1 MTALKKEL
9 TRLAMQ
15 LSIVA
20 ILLASFLVTGLFL
33 FFLPPKRETAVVTVS
48 AVLAPAAL
56 TLGYLLLKF
65 DEFGL
70 LTLVAIFSAC
80 AAIIGSTS
88 AAAFVAILRRKR

>member
-1 MTALKKEL
+1 MTAPKKEL
-9 TRLAMQ
+9 TRLDMQ
-15 LSIVA
+15 LSIIA
-20 ILLASFLVTGLFL
+20 ILLASFIVTGLFL

-56 TLGYLLLKF
+56 TLVYLLLKF

-70 LTLVAIFSAC
+70 LTLYAIIFSC

-88 AAAFVAILRRKR
+88 AAAIVAIIKRKK

>member
-1 MTALKKEL
+1 MTAPKKEL

-33 FFLPPKRETAVVTVS
+33 FFLPPKRETAALTVS

-56 TLGYLLLKF
+56 TLVYLLLKF

-70 LTLVAIFSAC
+70 LTLYAIFFSC
-80 AAIIGSTS
+80 AAISGSTS
-88 AAAFVAILRRKR
+88 GAAFVAIKKRKK